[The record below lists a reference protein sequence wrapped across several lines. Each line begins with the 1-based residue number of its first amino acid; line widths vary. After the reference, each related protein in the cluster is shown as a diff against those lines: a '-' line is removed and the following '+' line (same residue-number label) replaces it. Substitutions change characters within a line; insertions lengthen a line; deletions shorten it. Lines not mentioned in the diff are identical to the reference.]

1 MVINLLLGLLLVLPI
16 DIRVHVDKV
25 KVTVPVGDMKYDV
38 TDFENGRKVIIDIY
52 GYPGLSLIHISEP
65 TRRS

>member
-1 MVINLLLGLLLVLPI
+1 MVMNLLLGLLLVLPI

-38 TDFENGRKVIIDIY
+38 TDF
-52 GYPGLSLIHISEP
+52 
-65 TRRS
+65 